1 TLTMALFILVAGV
14 VGSFIVGRPLS
25 ASTAG
30 VAAAVAG
37 FVNGAGVVMSLLLGF
52 GIFFLLITSIAQLI
66 LRLQWLYL
74 FLLLGLWDHLL
85 LVDHLARQQ
94 QELRQR

>member
-1 TLTMALFILVAGV
+1 MALFILVAGV

-52 GIFFLLITSIAQLI
+52 GIFFYS
-66 LRLQWLYL
+66 
-74 FLLLGLWDHLL
+74 
-85 LVDHLARQQ
+85 
-94 QELRQR
+94 

>member
-1 TLTMALFILVAGV
+1 MALFILIAGI

-37 FVNGAGVVMSLLLGF
+37 FVNGAGLVTSLLLGF
-52 GIFFLLITSIAQLI
+52 GIFFYSLPQLPN
-66 LRLQWLYL
+66 LFYRL
-74 FLLLGLWDHLL
+74 F
-85 LVDHLARQQ
+85 
-94 QELRQR
+94 